1 MKKVIYGLM
10 GFALLLTS
18 CETMEKRD
26 EMGSVLTADQLKI
39 TIIQPT
45 PGSNTIIFNNETEGA
60 IIYYDWGTG
69 TLTSRQE
76 YDTIYIPFASTV
88 TLKYTAFCQGGTVTG
103 SKSFTIAAND
113 DAYFDTDPAWK
124 GLTGG
129 GAGQTWVYAL
139 DIPGGIIGGNG
150 PEDCQA
156 PAWWT
161 MTGPPNNMW
170 LKFYDEI
177 TFNLNGAANVIYKA
191 QDGSIKNGFFKVID
205 PAVYGGISYSGIQL
219 LNGVTFP
226 WPNPSDGK
234 YHITKLNTNE
244 LSLHEYKQYN
254 IAMYKRKGYVYP

>member
-10 GFALLLTS
+10 GFALILTS

-139 DIPGGIIGGNG
+139 DIPGGIIAGNG

-161 MTGPPNNMW
+161 MDASPGNSW
-170 LKFYDEI
+170 IRFHDEI
-177 TFNLNGAANVIYKA
+177 TFDLLGAANVTYKA
-191 QDGSIKNGFFKVID
+191 ESGAISKGFFKVID
-205 PAVYGGISYSGIQL
+205 PAVFGGVSYSGIQT

-226 WPNPSDGK
+226 WPTPSDGK
-234 YHITKLNTNE
+234 YHITKLTTDL

>member
-10 GFALLLTS
+10 GFALILTS

-26 EMGSVLTADQLKI
+26 EGGSVLTVDQVKI
-39 TIIQPT
+39 TVIQPT
-45 PGSNTIIFNNETEGA
+45 AGSNTIIFHNETVGA

-69 TLTSRQE
+69 TLTSRDE
-76 YDTIYIPFASTV
+76 YDTIYIPFASTP
-88 TLKYTAFCQGGTVTG
+88 TLKYTAFCGGGTVTG
-103 SKSFTIAAND
+103 STTFTIAAND

-129 GAGQTWVYAL
+129 GAGQTWVFAL
-139 DIPGGIIGGNG
+139 DIPGGVIAGNG

-161 MTGPPNNMW
+161 INVSSPPDW
-170 LKFYDEI
+170 LAIYDEV
-177 TFNLNGAANVIYKA
+177 TLNLNGAANFTYKA
-191 QDGSIKNGFFKVID
+191 KDGSIKTGFFKVID
-205 PAVYGGISYSGIQL
+205 PAVFGGVSYSGIQT

-234 YHITKLNTNE
+234 YHITKLTTDL